1 MITTEPQAQTISVGN
16 ETQKIRPGSAR
27 PLGATIVDGGT
38 NFAVYSANATQID
51 ICLFAE
57 DDEKPTQVFT
67 LPERTE
73 RVFHGFIPGVGEGTK
88 YGLRAHGAWDPQNG
102 LRFNENKLLLDP
114 YARAVVG
121 EPVWGDAS
129 FAHTPGNDLVMS
141 DLPNDAFVPKGMI
154 VADGYDWGDDKQLN
168 IPWDETIIYE
178 IHVKG
183 FTEQNPDI
191 PAELRGTYAGLAH
204 PKAIEYLKSLG
215 VSAVE
220 LLPVHAF
227 VNDEFLTD
235 QGKVN
240 YWGYSTLGYFAPAAR
255 YAANKTPG
263 AEINEFRDM
272 VKALHEAGLEVI
284 LDVVFNHTCE
294 GSEKG
299 PVLSFRGLDNRTY
312 YKLDP
317 NNLRQNENF
326 TGTGNT
332 VNVGH
337 PQVMRLVLDSL
348 RYWVQEMHVDGFRFD
363 LAVTLGREYPDF
375 DRHGGFFD
383 AIYCDPVLS
392 DVKLIAEPWD
402 TGPGGYQLG
411 NFPVIWAE
419 WNDKYRDDVRTF
431 WQTSRPILPA
441 MGYRLTGSSDIFQL
455 SGRKPMASLNFIAA
469 HDGFSLNDLVSY
481 TQKHNDAN
489 GEGNQDGHNHN
500 IGANYGVEGVT
511 DDPKILALRERQ
523 KRNMLATLLF
533 SQGTPMICGGDELGR
548 TQQGNN
554 NAYAQDNAIS
564 WYDWNLTDADKEL
577 IAFTQL
583 AIDIRKDNPALR
595 RRYFFQGMPQAQ
607 GDMKDVT
614 WLHPDGY
621 EMTVGDWTNPELRT
635 LGMRLDGGAIHEI
648 DDDGDPIEPA
658 SVLLIFHA
666 GEEETEFTLPLVE
679 RGEELSHWVA
689 LLSTDSDDGRVSLK
703 AKAGDTIPVPSRT
716 VMIFLPS
723 TELDGQEYL

>member
-1 MITTEPQAQTISVGN
+1 M
-16 ETQKIRPGSAR
+16 QKIRPGSAR

-38 NFAVYSANATQID
+38 NFAVYSANATRID

-57 DDEKPTQVFT
+57 DDTTPTQVFT

-73 RVFHGFIPGVGEGTK
+73 RVFHGFIPGVGAGTR

-102 LRFNENKLLLDP
+102 QRFNENKLLLDP

-121 EPVWGDAS
+121 SPVWGDAS
-129 FAHTPGNDLVMS
+129 FAHVPGNDLVMS
-141 DLPNDAFVPKGMI
+141 DLPNDAFMPKGMV
-154 VADGYDWGDDKQLN
+154 VAGGYDWGNDTQLN

-191 PAELRGTYAGLAH
+191 PEELRGTYAGLAH
-204 PKAIEYLKSLG
+204 PKSIEYLQSLG

-227 VNDEFLTD
+227 VDDEFLTD

-240 YWGYSTLGYFAPAAR
+240 YWGYNTLGFFAPAAR

-263 AEINEFRDM
+263 AEIDEFRDM
-272 VKALHEAGLEVI
+272 VKALHAAGLEVI

-299 PVLSFRGLDNRTY
+299 PILSFRGLDNRTY

-317 NNLRQNENF
+317 NNLRLNENF

-441 MGYRLTGSSDIFQL
+441 MGYRLTGSSDIFQI

-500 IGANYGVEGVT
+500 IGANYGVEGAT

-554 NAYAQDNAIS
+554 NAYAQDNTIS
-564 WYDWNLTDADKEL
+564 WYNWNLTDADKAL
-577 IAFTQL
+577 IAFTRL

-689 LLSTDSDDGRVSLK
+689 LLSTDSDDGRVTLK
-703 AKAGDTIPVPSRT
+703 AKAGDTVQVPPRT

-723 TELDGQEYL
+723 TELDNQEYL